1 MEMFYSLIHKQ
12 DWGGILR
19 LTTKTQERAKQNPLE
34 WKGICNTL
42 GEEFVR
48 YAANEKPILVSKLCS
63 KYLLMAS
70 EKYLFLTDEQQI
82 KIEEMGLEA
91 MKVDNFNGIPNYLKL
106 CSKSQ
111 VALNYKWHRKG
122 KDQVAKTV
130 KIQNSPMLHWLTP
143 LFKSKQGQ
151 FFYQALRDIYPTLFT
166 YPNVALKNIFDYE
179 QIENSLTKSQQD
191 FYFKGVVDFVVY
203 EPDGLQNPLYFFELD
218 SAYHDNEKAIR
229 NDLLK
234 DAIFESAG
242 IKLHRVRLN
251 GRTLTAKHDFKLI
264 IQNLL
269 RPVGSS

>member
-1 MEMFYSLIHKQ
+1 MFYALIKKQ
-12 DWGGILR
+12 DWGAILR
-19 LTTKTQERAKQNPLE
+19 LTTKAQERAKQNPLE
-34 WKGICNTL
+34 WKGICNIL

-48 YAANEKPILVSKLCS
+48 YAANEMPILVSKLCS

-70 EKYLFLTDEQQI
+70 QNYLFLTDDQQI

-91 MKVDNFNGIPNYLKL
+91 MKVDDYNGIPNYLTL

-111 VALNYKWHRKG
+111 VALNYRWRRKE
-122 KDQVAKTV
+122 QVQVTQAV
-130 KIQNSPMLHWLTP
+130 KIHSSPMLHWLTP
-143 LFKSKQGQ
+143 LFKSEQEQ
-151 FFYQALRDIYPTLFT
+151 HFYQALRSIYPTLFT

-179 QIENSLTKSQQD
+179 QIERSLTKAQQD

-218 SAYHDNEKAIR
+218 SAYHDSEKAIR

-269 RPVGSS
+269 KPGESS